1 MTQPKA
7 SAHPMHTE
15 AAFSRQDLRKS
26 LLQKRRDIT
35 MNVRQQWDRELG
47 EKLLQYCRQ
56 QQITSLA
63 VYWPIRGEPDL
74 QATYAALSD
83 AGVQLAL
90 PLVLVR
96 QQPLQFLSWQPGD
109 TMLADEYGIPVPA
122 QRTQWMQPAAL
133 LIPCVGFN
141 AGRYR
146 LGYGGGYY
154 DRTLEK
160 TPRPLTIG
168 IAYQCMQADFT
179 ADIHD
184 IPMDI
189 ILTEA

>member
-7 SAHPMHTE
+7 SAHPMYTE
-15 AAFSRQDLRKS
+15 AARSRQDLRKS
-26 LLQKRRDIT
+26 LLQKRRDIAV
-35 MNVRQQWDRELG
+35 NIRQQWDRQLA
-47 EKLLQYCRQ
+47 EKLLQCCQQ

-74 QATYAALSD
+74 QAAYAALSET
-83 AGVQLAL
+83 GLQLAL
-90 PLVLVR
+90 PLVLAK
-96 QQPLQFLSWQPGD
+96 QQPLQFLAWRPGD
-109 TMLADEYGIPVPA
+109 PMLADEYGIPVPA
-122 QRTQWMQPAAL
+122 QRTQFIQPAAL

-168 IAYQCMQADFT
+168 IAYQCTQADFA
-179 ADIHD
+179 ADTHD

-189 ILTEA
+189 VITEA